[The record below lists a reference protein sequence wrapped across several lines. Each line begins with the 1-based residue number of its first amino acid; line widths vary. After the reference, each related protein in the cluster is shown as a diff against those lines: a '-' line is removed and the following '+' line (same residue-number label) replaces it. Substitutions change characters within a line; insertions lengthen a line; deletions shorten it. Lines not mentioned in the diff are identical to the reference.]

1 MGSVLYE
8 VLLELN
14 CSGVKSWAHN
24 MDLGKAL
31 NSRHV
36 LVPCCRP
43 WVEARG
49 IPRGAQHGTRL
60 CTAPEPHPTAEA
72 AAPTSLPAIH
82 IIRAAIFLR
91 FPPPL
96 RCTQAAERA
105 IRMERRCPAEG
116 ISNYVLAD
124 KSHLSVLHL
133 FV

>member
-1 MGSVLYE
+1 MSSPGLIIWT
-8 VLLELN
+8 LARHLILGM
-14 CSGVKSWAHN
+14 CSFRAAGP
-24 MDLGKAL
+24 G
-31 NSRHV
+31 
-36 LVPCCRP
+36 
-43 WVEARG
+43 VEARG